1 MRLNFFFQNVQ
12 NFMEILK
19 LQLNIEKK
27 SLVFKINAFEL
38 VALSSPYYGENTWH
52 RQSMVDKHW

>member
-1 MRLNFFFQNVQ
+1 
-12 NFMEILK
+12 MEILK